1 MPYELFLALRYLRSR
16 RKRKL
21 AHITTVLAV
30 VGIGIGVAALI
41 AALALANGFRDE
53 MRGKILRG
61 TAHINVMRV
70 DGRPMI
76 DYRELANRIKGIAGV
91 TSAVG
96 TSYEGAVLIGPRNSA
111 YAVLRGVERESA
123 QETFDPSWLTAG
135 SAVALF
141 EAGIKTEQPPPVVLG
156 VELANRT
163 GLQVGDTAEIISAS
177 ASLVSLSPVKRLVQ
191 ISGIFRAG
199 LFEYDSSWI
208 FISLDDVS
216 EFSKASQA
224 ASVISVQ
231 LSDIYAA
238 KQVATNIRTALG
250 PAYTTIDWEEANRP
264 LFNALALER
273 RMGAVVIA
281 LIILIAA
288 FNITATLILVVVDRR
303 RDIGILRALGATS
316 RSIMIIFMIEGAII
330 GALGSVFGVI
340 LGSLACLVGNRYQLV
355 SLPAD
360 VYSITNVPFH
370 TQTGDVLMAALAAF
384 LLSLAATIY
393 PARAA
398 TRVRAAEMFRDA
410 N

>member
-16 RKRKL
+16 RRRKL
-21 AHITTVLAV
+21 ARVTTVIAV
-30 VGIGIGVAALI
+30 LGIAVGVAALI

-53 MRGKILRG
+53 MRDKILHG

-70 DGRPMI
+70 DGRPMP
-76 DYRELANRIKGIAGV
+76 DYRDLSNRIKTIAGV

-96 TSYEGAVLIGPRNSA
+96 TSYEGAVLIGPRASA
-111 YAVLRGVERESA
+111 YAVLRGLEKESF

-135 SAVALF
+135 SAAALF
-141 EAGIKTEQPPPVVLG
+141 EDNGHAPAVVLG
-156 VELANRT
+156 AELAQRA
-163 GLQVGDTAEIISAS
+163 GLQAGDTAEIIPAS
-177 ASLVSLSPVKRLVQ
+177 ASLLSLSPVKRVVRVA
-191 ISGIFRAG
+191 GTFRAG

-208 FISLDDVS
+208 FLSLDTVS
-216 EFSKASQA
+216 EFSKADRA

-231 LSDIYAA
+231 LSDIYSA
-238 KQVATNIRTALG
+238 KQVAANIRTTLG
-250 PAYTTIDWEEANRP
+250 PAFTTIDWEEANRP

-288 FNITATLILVVVDRR
+288 LNITATLILVVVDRR

-316 RSIMIIFMIEGAII
+316 QSIMLIFMIEGTII
-330 GALGSVFGVI
+330 GAVGATGGVL
-340 LGSLACLVGNRYQLV
+340 LGSLACLIGNRYQVV
-355 SLPAD
+355 SLPPD

-370 TQTGDVLMAALAAF
+370 TQTGDVLIAALVAF

-398 TRVRAAEMFRDA
+398 ARVRPAEMFRDA
-410 N
+410 G

>member
-1 MPYELFLALRYLRSR
+1 MPYELFLGLRYLRSR
-16 RKRKL
+16 RRRKL
-21 AHITTVLAV
+21 ARVTTVIAV
-30 VGIGIGVAALI
+30 LGIAVGVAALI

-53 MRGKILRG
+53 MRDKILRG

-70 DGRPMI
+70 DGRPMT
-76 DYRELANRIKGIAGV
+76 DYRDLSNRIKAIAGV

-96 TSYEGAVLIGPRNSA
+96 TSYEGAVLIGPRGSA
-111 YAVLRGVERESA
+111 YAVLRGLERDSF
-123 QETFDPSWLTAG
+123 QETFDRSLITAG
-135 SAVALF
+135 SATALF
-141 EAGIKTEQPPPVVLG
+141 EDNGHSPVVVVG
-156 VELANRT
+156 AELAQRT
-163 GLQVGDTAEIISAS
+163 GLQVGNTAEIISAS
-177 ASLVSLSPVKRLVQ
+177 ASLVSLSPVKRVVRVA
-191 ISGIFRAG
+191 GIFRAG

-208 FISLDDVS
+208 FLSLDSVS
-216 EFSKASQA
+216 ELSKTDRA

-231 LSDIYAA
+231 LSDIYSAN
-238 KQVATNIRTALG
+238 QVAANIRTTLG

-288 FNITATLILVVVDRR
+288 LNITATLILVVVDRQ

-316 RSIMIIFMIEGAII
+316 RSIMMIFMIEGAII
-330 GALGSVFGVI
+330 GAVGATGGVL
-340 LGSLACLVGNRYQLV
+340 LGSLACLVGNRYQLL
-355 SLPAD
+355 SLPPD
-360 VYSITNVPFH
+360 VYSITNVPLH
-370 TQTGDVLMAALAAF
+370 TQTADVLIAALVAF

-398 TRVRAAEMFRDA
+398 ARVRPAEMFRDA